1 MHNSLQG
8 NGSFSTKFPGGGDG
22 RWGELNCSQAE
33 AGWISQI
40 CSTHG
45 ENTVGEA
52 EGKVGSFVGVLD
64 ADDPALL
71 EMPIL
76 DHFSFLDLS
85 GFPIKT

>member
-1 MHNSLQG
+1 MHNSLQR

-22 RWGELNCSQAE
+22 RWGELNCSQAL
-33 AGWISQI
+33 
-40 CSTHG
+40 
-45 ENTVGEA
+45 VGCPNFVLLM
-52 EGKVGSFVGVLD
+52 GKTRWERLRGRFGSFVGVLD

-85 GFPIKT
+85 VFPVKT